1 MAHFSKVYSAQ
12 TSGIDAHI
20 ISVETDITK
29 NTLQAFSVVGLP
41 DKAVEE
47 SRDRVSA
54 AIKNTGFTS
63 PKNINYKTII
73 SLAPADIKKEGPAH
87 DVAMALGYLLA
98 DNKIEFDSTDKI
110 FLGEL
115 SLDGYLRPIKGVLI
129 LVREAKKQGFKEVY
143 LPKKQSREGALIDG
157 IKVFGVDSLKE
168 IVEHINTKKEK
179 LGEGKDKQQITPEK
193 HFKVDSERHLTEI
206 DFSDV
211 RGQETAKRGLE
222 IAAAGG
228 HNIAM
233 YGPPGTGKSMLAKAF
248 AGILPPMS
256 FEEMLEVTGIHSV
269 AGSLEHGLIT
279 APPFRAPHHS
289 SSHTSI
295 IGGGT
300 FPKPGEITLAHRGVL
315 FVDEF
320 PEFDRRV
327 VEALRQPLE
336 EGTVS
341 ISRTKGSKTFPAQF
355 ILIAA
360 LNPCPCGYFG
370 TNIKRCTCTASLLQK
385 YKRKLSGP
393 IVDRIDIWVSV
404 ENIEHTKLSDKKD
417 TKNSSRV
424 VRDRIIN
431 SRNIQKKRFAETKID
446 INGNMSVKDL
456 DKYISLD
463 EKTKDHLNTSAK
475 SLGLSARA
483 YHRVIKLARTIA
495 DLDESRE
502 IKKEHIL
509 EALQYRPKL
518 EYS

>member
-179 LGEGKDKQQITPEK
+179 LVEGKDKQQITPEK
-193 HFKVDSERHLTEI
+193 HFKVASESHLTEI

-248 AGILPPMS
+248 AIDRMGTRFGKSEFCTQYSRYIR
-256 FEEMLEVTGIHSV
+256 EMFLC
-269 AGSLEHGLIT
+269 
-279 APPFRAPHHS
+279 RM
-289 SSHTSI
+289 
-295 IGGGT
+295 
-300 FPKPGEITLAHRGVL
+300 R
-315 FVDEF
+315 
-320 PEFDRRV
+320 
-327 VEALRQPLE
+327 
-336 EGTVS
+336 
-341 ISRTKGSKTFPAQF
+341 
-355 ILIAA
+355 
-360 LNPCPCGYFG
+360 
-370 TNIKRCTCTASLLQK
+370 
-385 YKRKLSGP
+385 
-393 IVDRIDIWVSV
+393 
-404 ENIEHTKLSDKKD
+404 
-417 TKNSSRV
+417 
-424 VRDRIIN
+424 
-431 SRNIQKKRFAETKID
+431 
-446 INGNMSVKDL
+446 
-456 DKYISLD
+456 
-463 EKTKDHLNTSAK
+463 
-475 SLGLSARA
+475 
-483 YHRVIKLARTIA
+483 
-495 DLDESRE
+495 
-502 IKKEHIL
+502 
-509 EALQYRPKL
+509 
-518 EYS
+518 